1 MAYADL
7 KRRLYAGNRPGRLAS
22 LLNRAWSWIH
32 AAGLLPDYL
41 VTLELP
47 GRRTGR
53 TLSLPLVMAVVEGE
67 RYLVSMLGEDA
78 GWVKNLRAAEG
89 RAVLRHGRSE
99 RVRLEDVPVER
110 RAPILRAYLKRAPGA
125 RPHVPV
131 HKDAPLAEF
140 EGVAARIPVFRVV
153 PDR

>member
-1 MAYADL
+1 MAYRDF
-7 KRRLYAGNRPGRLAS
+7 KRRLYRGNRPGRLARV
-22 LLNRAWSWIH
+22 LNRAWAIAH
-32 AAGLLPDYL
+32 ARGIAPDYL
-41 VTLELP
+41 VTLEVV
-47 GRRTGR
+47 GRRSGR
-53 TLSLPLVMAVVEGE
+53 PISFPLVMARVEGE

-153 PDR
+153 PDL